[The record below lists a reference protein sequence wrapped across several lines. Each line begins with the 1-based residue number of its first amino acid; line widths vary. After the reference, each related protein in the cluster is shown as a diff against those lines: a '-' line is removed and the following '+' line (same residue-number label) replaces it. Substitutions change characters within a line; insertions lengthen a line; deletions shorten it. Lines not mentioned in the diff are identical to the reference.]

1 MKKQNNYKKTTIY
14 IYKEEHT
21 FTSIAVYAFQSQE
34 ERKESD
40 QTVVISCAKK
50 NHKIQKW

>member
-1 MKKQNNYKKTTIY
+1 MKNKTTTKKKIY
-14 IYKEEHT
+14 TYKEEQT

-40 QTVVISCAKK
+40 QTVVISCTKK
-50 NHKIQKW
+50 KKT